1 MRSRMDPAG
10 EEILPSHR
18 RTKKGQPL
26 CDCRFG
32 LGRDLKLQRLTR
44 ALQHNTPPLAH
55 AMRIPNIADLQA
67 DEIAGR
73 QFAVQREIE
82 QRQIADTTF
91 RPQPVSDQRNL
102 WRTMPAFDLL
112 CDPCSTEARCCH
124 PVVPSGY
131 DLGRKRLRTR
141 CLHRDPLG
149 DPLFLAVN
157 PYQGEVGRRKLL
169 ARARHRQPELSSLL
183 TRRWRGVDSNFR
195 FRDALSS
202 PTARPWSRR
211 LIRR

>member
-1 MRSRMDPAG
+1 MALMPAVLG
-10 EEILPSHR
+10 VTGPRPDLNSALENVPPAI
-18 RTKKGQPL
+18 
-26 CDCRFG
+26 G
-32 LGRDLKLQRLTR
+32 LGSAK
-44 ALQHNTPPLAH
+44 PLAD
-55 AMRIPNIADLQA
+55 A
-67 DEIAGR
+67 
-73 QFAVQREIE
+73 
-82 QRQIADTTF
+82 
-91 RPQPVSDQRNL
+91 
-102 WRTMPAFDLL
+102 MPAFGLL

-183 TRRWRGVDSNFR
+183 TRRWSKADSN
-195 FRDALSS
+195 SGS
-202 PTARPWSRR
+202 H
-211 LIRR
+211 

>member
-1 MRSRMDPAG
+1 MQSRMDPAR
-10 EEILPSHR
+10 EEILLSHR

-32 LGRDLKLQRLTR
+32 LGRDLKLQRLAR

-91 RPQPVSDQRNL
+91 RPQPVSDQPNL
-102 WRTMPAFDLL
+102 
-112 CDPCSTEARCCH
+112 
-124 PVVPSGY
+124 
-131 DLGRKRLRTR
+131 LRTQ
-141 CLHRDPLG
+141 CP
-149 DPLFLAVN
+149 
-157 PYQGEVGRRKLL
+157 LL
-169 ARARHRQPELSSLL
+169 AYFATLVPRRHVAA
-183 TRRWRGVDSNFR
+183 TRLCHLVM
-195 FRDALSS
+195 
-202 PTARPWSRR
+202 
-211 LIRR
+211 I